1 MRLVKGYVKP
11 EVILELKDD
20 SQCFVC
26 GQDNPMGLR
35 LHFEVDDVARSI
47 KTVFTSQKIHQGYQ
61 DVVHGGIISTI
72 LDEAMTKLAFALG
85 YNAVTAKLT
94 VRFKRPLMVGEIV
107 VVTGRLTKEAKRA
120 MEAEAVAVKDDG
132 TVIAEAQGLLMVV

>member
-1 MRLVKGYVKP
+1 
-11 EVILELKDD
+11 LELKDD
-20 SQCFVC
+20 RQCFVC

-35 LHFEVDDVARSI
+35 LHFELDESARSI
-47 KTVFTSQKIHQGYQ
+47 KTVFTPQKIHQGYQ

-94 VRFKRPLMVGEIV
+94 VRFKRPLMVGEQV
-107 VVTGRLTKEAKRA
+107 VVTGRLVKEARRA
-120 MEAEAVAVKDDG
+120 MEAEAVVVKEDG
-132 TVIAEAQGLLMVV
+132 TVIAEAQGLLMVVR

>member
-1 MRLVKGYVKP
+1 M
-11 EVILELKDD
+11 ELKDD
-20 SQCFVC
+20 RQCFAC
-26 GQDNPMGLR
+26 GQDNPIGLR
-35 LHFEVDDVARSI
+35 LLFEVDGLARSI
-47 KTVFTSQKIHQGYQ
+47 KTVFTPQKIHQGYQ

-94 VRFKRPLMVGEIV
+94 VRFKKPLMVGETV
-107 VVTGRLTKEAKRA
+107 VVTGKLTKEAKRA

-132 TVIAEAQGLLMVV
+132 TIIAEAQGLLMVVR

>member
-1 MRLVKGYVKP
+1 M
-11 EVILELKDD
+11 ELKDD
-20 SQCFVC
+20 RQCFVC

-35 LHFEVDDVARSI
+35 LHFEVDESARSI
-47 KTVFTSQKIHQGYQ
+47 KTVFTPQKVHQGYQ

-94 VRFKRPLMVGEIV
+94 VRFKRPLMVGEPV
-107 VVTGRLTKEAKRA
+107 VVTGRLAKEAKRA
-120 MEAEAVAVKDDG
+120 MEAVAVALKEDG
-132 TVIAEAQGLLMVV
+132 TVVAEAEGLLMVVR

>member
-1 MRLVKGYVKP
+1 
-11 EVILELKDD
+11 LELKDD
-20 SQCFVC
+20 RQCFAC

-35 LHFEVDDVARSI
+35 LHFEVDESARSI
-47 KTVFTSQKIHQGYQ
+47 KTVFNPQKIHQGYQ

-94 VRFKRPLMVGEIV
+94 VRFKRPLMVGEPA
-107 VVTGRLTKEAKRA
+107 VVTGRLVKEAKRA
-120 MEAEAVAVKDDG
+120 MEAEAVAVKEDG
-132 TVIAEAQGLLMVV
+132 TVIAVAQGLLMVVR